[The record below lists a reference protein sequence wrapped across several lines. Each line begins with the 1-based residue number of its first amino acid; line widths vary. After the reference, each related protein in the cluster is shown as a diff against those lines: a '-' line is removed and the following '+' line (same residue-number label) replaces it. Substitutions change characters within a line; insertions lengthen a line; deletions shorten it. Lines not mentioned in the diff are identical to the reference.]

1 MEETTYIR
9 NERGSITTDLR
20 VIKRLVREYH
30 KLCAHKYN
38 NLLELDKFLELRKLP
53 KLTEEKMNNLSLL
66 ISNFKN

>member
-1 MEETTYIR
+1 MEQTTYVR
-9 NERGSITTDLR
+9 NERGSITTDPR